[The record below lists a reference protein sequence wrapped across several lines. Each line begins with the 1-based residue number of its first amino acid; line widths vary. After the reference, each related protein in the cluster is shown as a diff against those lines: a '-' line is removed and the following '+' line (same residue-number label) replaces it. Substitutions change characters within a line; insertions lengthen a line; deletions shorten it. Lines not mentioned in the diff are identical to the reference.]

1 MRLAWSWLACAAVAR
16 AARHLTPAQRDAFF
30 EDGLVVLG
38 KLLDE
43 AAVAAIE
50 VEYDRFMSGIHAEE
64 MGKDFTDMSK
74 PFGTPFDQWS
84 VVNGMLPHRYH
95 PPLRNNAWER
105 LLPKLR
111 EVFPARWSR
120 CHAASLYRRT
130 VSRSIRRITTS
141 SSTSAPARATR
152 CLRCT
157 RTWPIGRR
165 LPHGQRHAHRHADAS
180 DRRRKRQR
188 TAAFATCRG
197 ARRKKL
203 RPHRPLREGRE
214 EGHAVVAEVAD
225 DEEMRLAE
233 VPRGGVTLHDEWVVH
248 GSPGNRSP
256 RHRRTYVIASARGP
270 SSTPRGRRLT
280 HSHNDDVNWD
290 VLNPEIAAAAA
301 RRNCDCE

>member
-1 MRLAWSWLACAAVAR
+1 MRRAWSWLACITAVAR
-16 AARHLTPAQRDAFF
+16 AAHLTPAQRDAFF

-105 LLPKLR
+105 LAAEIAA
-111 EVFPARWSR
+111 EVFPGVDMVQDYDQLLDKRPGKGDAVFAMHQDMAYWPP
-120 CHAASLYRRT
+120 ASLTANDTRT
-130 VSRSIRRITTS
+130 VTLTLAIDDETAENGCIRYVPGSQKER
-141 SSTSAPARATR
+141 
-152 CLRCT
+152 
-157 RTWPIGRR
+157 
-165 LPHGQRHAHRHADAS
+165 
-180 DRRRKRQR
+180 
-188 TAAFATCRG
+188 
-197 ARRKKL
+197 KL
-203 RPHRPLREGRE
+203 RPHRPLHEGRE
-214 EGHAVVAEVAD
+214 EGHAVIAEVRD
-225 DEEMRLAE
+225 DEEIRLAE

-248 GSPGNRSP
+248 GSPGNASP
-256 RHRRTYVIASARGP
+256 RHRRTYVIAFRTRAIVDAERAAGF
-270 SSTPRGRRLT
+270 T

-290 VLNPEIAAAAA
+290 VFNPEIAAAAA
-301 RRNCDCE
+301 RTEL

>member
-1 MRLAWSWLACAAVAR
+1 MRRAWSWLACATAVAR
-16 AARHLTPAQRDAFF
+16 AAHLTPAQRDAFF

-105 LLPKLR
+105 LAAEIAM
-111 EVFPARWSR
+111 EVFPGVEMVQDYDQLLDKRPGKGDAVFAMHQDMAYWPP
-120 CHAASLYRRT
+120 ASLTANDTRT
-130 VSRSIRRITTS
+130 VTLTLAIDSEDAENGCIRYVPGS
-141 SSTSAPARATR
+141 QKARA
-152 CLRCT
+152 
-157 RTWPIGRR
+157 
-165 LPHGQRHAHRHADAS
+165 
-180 DRRRKRQR
+180 
-188 TAAFATCRG
+188 
-197 ARRKKL
+197 L
-203 RPHRPLREGRE
+203 RPHRPLHEGRE
-214 EGHAVVAEVAD
+214 EGHAVVVDVGAE
-225 DEEMRLAE
+225 EEIRLAE

-248 GSPGNRSP
+248 GSPGNASP
-256 RHRRTYVIASARGP
+256 RHRRTYVIAFRTRAIVDAERKAGF
-270 SSTPRGRRLT
+270 T

-290 VLNPEIAAAAA
+290 VFNPEIAAAAA
-301 RRNCDCE
+301 RTEL